1 MTFRTRTP
9 IPSKREEGTPNERA
23 DTVHRELAASG
34 PVHASQPG
42 GEPGRVGRVP
52 PLLPSPPGDG
62 VPGPQDG
69 STVSSR

>member
-23 DTVHRELAASG
+23 GTVHRELAASG

-42 GEPGRVGRVP
+42 DGWAGCLPC
-52 PLLPSPPGDG
+52 PLSP
-62 VPGPQDG
+62 
-69 STVSSR
+69 R